1 MSAGLTRRE
10 MLRAAAITGAG
21 AGLAGLAAD
30 PLLSPV
36 LAAAPRRGTLK
47 DIEHVVVLIQ
57 ENRSFDHYFGTFPGV
72 DGFGSPAAKRVF
84 AQPGYPVSGFNGELL
99 PFHLNTAGQPQCF
112 PDITHDWGPQHQS
125 WNGGAMDGFVR
136 AHLAVDGPNAGPATM
151 GYYEQQDIPFY
162 WALAQAY
169 TLCDAYHCSVI
180 GPTYPNR
187 LLSVSAT
194 LDPNGQAGGPL
205 LHTLGSDLESYV
217 GRFTWTTMFEQLQ
230 ARGISWKVYN
240 GTGGGSL
247 DNMLEFFKQFQ
258 GDPKLNALGLQPSYP
273 ADFVAD
279 LGSGS
284 LPAVSWLLLGLE
296 QTEHPG
302 YSSAKIGEYATRQVL
317 ESIWAKPE
325 IWAKTAVFITW
336 DENGGFF
343 DHVTPPTPPAGTPG
357 EYVTV
362 NPLPADAAG
371 IAGPIG
377 LGFRVPMLVVS
388 PFSRGGFISSDRFD
402 HTSILRFLETR
413 FGAEVPNLSAWR
425 RAHTGDLTGAFNF
438 AAPAAKRVPA
448 LPAVNVSASLI
459 ANGGCVA
466 NPPAPVTVPPNVAPK
481 QAKGKPRR
489 PSGLK

>member
-1 MSAGLTRRE
+1 MRSGLTRRE
-10 MLRAAAITGAG
+10 MLRTAAIAGAG

-57 ENRSFDHYFGTFPGV
+57 ENRSFDHYFGTFPGAR
-72 DGFGSPAAKRVF
+72 GFADAKQSVL
-84 AQPGYPVSGFNGELL
+84 AQPGYPAPGFNGKLL
-99 PFHLNTAGQPQCF
+99 PFHLNTGGQPQCF

-125 WNGGAMDGFVR
+125 WNGGAMNGFVR
-136 AHLAVDGPNAGPATM
+136 AHLAVDGASVGPATM
-151 GYYEQQDIPFY
+151 GYYEQRDIPYY
-162 WALAQAY
+162 WALAEAY

-194 LDPNGQAGGPL
+194 LDPAGQAGGPL
-205 LHTLGSDLESYV
+205 LHTATTDYASLI
-217 GRFTWTTMFEQLQ
+217 GRYSWTTMFEQLQ
-230 ARGISWKVYN
+230 ARGITWKVYN

-247 DNMLEFFKQFQ
+247 DNMLVFFKQFQ
-258 GDPKLNALGLQPSYP
+258 TNPALGALGLKPTYP
-273 ADFVAD
+273 ADFMAD
-279 LGSGS
+279 LENGG
-284 LPAVSWLLLGLE
+284 LPQVSWLLTGIN

-302 YSSAKIGEYATRQVL
+302 YSSAKIGEFATRQIL
-317 ESIWAKPE
+317 EAIWSKPKL
-325 IWAKTAVFITW
+325 WAKTAIFITW

-343 DHVTPPTPPAGTPG
+343 DHVAPPTPPPGTPG

-362 NPLPADAAG
+362 NPLPSDAAG
-371 IAGPIG
+371 VAGPIG
-377 LGFRVPMLVVS
+377 LGFRVPMIVVS

-413 FGAEVPNLSAWR
+413 FGPEVPNLSAWR
-425 RAHTGDLTGAFNF
+425 RKATGDLTGAFNF
-438 AAPAAKRVPA
+438 AAAANNG
-448 LPAVNVSASLI
+448 LPRLPPVNVTTTQLG
-459 ANGGCVA
+459 NGGCTTS
-466 NPPAPVTVPPNVAPK
+466 PPSPVTVPPNVAPK
-481 QAKGKPRR
+481 QLKGKPRR